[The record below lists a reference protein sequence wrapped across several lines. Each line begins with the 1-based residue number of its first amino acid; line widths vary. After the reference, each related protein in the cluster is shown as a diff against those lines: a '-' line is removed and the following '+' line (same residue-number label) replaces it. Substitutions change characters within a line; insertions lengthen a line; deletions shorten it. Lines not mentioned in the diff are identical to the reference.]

1 MINMMYL
8 VLTAMLALNV
18 SAEILQAFE
27 SLRSSLE
34 TTANS
39 HGVQNTSL
47 TSDILKTIESQEGQ
61 GNTKYSYVKQVVGDV
76 NEETTNMI
84 AYLNTHSEKL
94 REIAGVDSETGEILR
109 KDEQEANFQYWI
121 GNDQANDGHGDGQAR
136 ALREKLEG
144 FVAWANKLYARYDTT
159 YKGKNR
165 FDHII
170 IEPKDDPAVT
180 DPESKS
186 KTWEYLN
193 FHNKPVI
200 ADMAMVKKY
209 EMDVRDIQTGLL
221 NLSKTLVQGFI
232 FTVDSLIAFE
242 APRAQVVAA
251 GMKYETTI
259 GVGVASKSIRPEF
272 VGNGLSLDPGG
283 STATMTITANGN
295 VIPAGQTEGIQR
307 YNAMIKVPRADGEI
321 QEIPLTGEFVVRKP
335 EVVVRS
341 KALQIL
347 YKDCGNV
354 VEVDVPALGDLY
366 NPDFSR
372 STGGKVVKSAQ
383 NRKEIT
389 IVPGSP
395 KFDLS
400 VYTNTN
406 GQSVML
412 DKLTYNVVKPPKPR
426 IALLV
431 NGREHNAAAPVNKRG
446 SVVVKLIADSEF
458 SKTLPKDARY
468 RASKVNLMLQDG
480 IGPPRNIK
488 SYSGADIQRGVKINL
503 AQGAIRNAYPG
514 AKIYFEV
521 EDIKRINF
529 EGKSVSTGIG
539 RAESF
544 LSAIVR

>member
-1 MINMMYL
+1 
-8 VLTAMLALNV
+8 
-18 SAEILQAFE
+18 
-27 SLRSSLE
+27 
-34 TTANS
+34 
-39 HGVQNTSL
+39 
-47 TSDILKTIESQEGQ
+47 
-61 GNTKYSYVKQVVGDV
+61 
-76 NEETTNMI
+76 
-84 AYLNTHSEKL
+84 
-94 REIAGVDSETGEILR
+94 
-109 KDEQEANFQYWI
+109 
-121 GNDQANDGHGDGQAR
+121 
-136 ALREKLEG
+136 
-144 FVAWANKLYARYDTT
+144 
-159 YKGKNR
+159 
-165 FDHII
+165 
-170 IEPKDDPAVT
+170 
-180 DPESKS
+180 
-186 KTWEYLN
+186 
-193 FHNKPVI
+193 
-200 ADMAMVKKY
+200 
-209 EMDVRDIQTGLL
+209 MDVRDIQTGLL
-221 NLSKTLVQGFI
+221 NLSKTLVQGFV

-295 VIPAGQTEGIQR
+295 VIPEGKTEGIQR
-307 YNAMIKVPRADGEI
+307 YTAMIKVPRADGLI

-372 STGGKVVKSAQ
+372 SKGGKIVKSAQ

-458 SKTLPKDARY
+458 MKTLPKDARY
-468 RASKVNLMLQDG
+468 RASKINLMMQDG
-480 IGPPRNIK
+480 LSPPRTIK
-488 SYSGADIQRGVKINL
+488 SFSGADIQRGVTINL
-503 AQGAIRNAYPG
+503 AEGAIRNAYSG

-529 EGKSVSTGIG
+529 EGKAVGTGIG